1 MDRQDRIFA
10 AIMIPLLVG
19 LVILADYV
27 IRLHLASP
35 DYAIHL
41 QC

>member
-27 IRLHLASP
+27 IRLHLTSP
-35 DYAIHL
+35 DYTIHL

>member
-10 AIMIPLLVG
+10 AIMIPLLIG

-35 DYAIHL
+35 DYVIHL